1 VSPPATATP
10 TPPAGATATPA
21 PSASPVAALAA
32 TGGFDYRLLLA
43 GLVLLVAGAAT
54 LLLTATRRGSSQA

>member
-1 VSPPATATP
+1 
-10 TPPAGATATPA
+10 
-21 PSASPVAALAA
+21 VAALAA